1 MHLPKGA
8 KNRSIRTFLSF
19 LLKFSYKIYSL
30 IKFTIQLTFMKNVLL
45 LKAESVIFEKTETF
59 KDFKQKQIKML
70 YVYNKKPY

>member
-1 MHLPKGA
+1 
-8 KNRSIRTFLSF
+8 
-19 LLKFSYKIYSL
+19 
-30 IKFTIQLTFMKNVLL
+30 MKNVLL